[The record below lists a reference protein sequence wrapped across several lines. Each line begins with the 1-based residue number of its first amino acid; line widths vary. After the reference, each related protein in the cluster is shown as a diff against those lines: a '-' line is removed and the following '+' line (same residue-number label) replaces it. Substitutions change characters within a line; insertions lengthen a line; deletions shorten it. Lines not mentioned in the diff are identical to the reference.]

1 MAKIRISKYELERL
15 ALWEIQAARGCEEI
29 YLVEIEYVANGPGR
43 SNWMITTISYETYS
57 PRNALAVIWRT
68 QNKLRQQYD
77 LMIDS

>member
-1 MAKIRISKYELERL
+1 MKKARISKYELKRL

-29 YLVEIEYVANGPGR
+29 YLVEIEYVADGRGR
-43 SNWMITTISYETYS
+43 SNWMITTISYEACS